1 MYLHIYTS
9 ISQVLKL
16 PETFINEKKKNLFHY
31 WMFQVIVI
39 FDLQRFILKAGFR
52 LG

>member
-16 PETFINEKKKNLFHY
+16 PETFINEKKKKFVSLLDVSGNCY
-31 WMFQVIVI
+31 I
-39 FDLQRFILKAGFR
+39 
-52 LG
+52 

>member
-16 PETFINEKKKNLFHY
+16 PETFNSETNQICFTIECFK
-31 WMFQVIVI
+31 
-39 FDLQRFILKAGFR
+39 
-52 LG
+52 

>member
-16 PETFINEKKKNLFHY
+16 PETFINEKKKKKICFT
-31 WMFQVIVI
+31 I
-39 FDLQRFILKAGFR
+39 GCFR
-52 LG
+52 